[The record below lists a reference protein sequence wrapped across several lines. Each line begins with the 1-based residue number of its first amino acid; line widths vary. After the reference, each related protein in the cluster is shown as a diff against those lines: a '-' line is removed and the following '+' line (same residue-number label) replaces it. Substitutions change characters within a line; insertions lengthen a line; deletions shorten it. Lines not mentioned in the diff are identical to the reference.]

1 MLRKTLLCFISLA
14 FALTV
19 DAAEDFR
26 RIDGNTH
33 TELIYTWPDQGIR
46 FQINNSDVPT
56 RQTLPRYS
64 AERVKLHVRNQLIL
78 KAAALQQ
85 PGLRIKFSPANLP
98 LEVQVEGKDPKQVEQ
113 VMATLKKTQQEA
125 HQNNLTA
132 NYFYPLKLP
141 TGEKVVIPDHGQ
153 FFSESL
159 GPLKPVAAAFT
170 ALYGDSNI
178 RQIANKILI
187 WVQRIPYQDLSNRQE
202 SAGDGYS
209 PPLRV
214 LLDHRGDCDSKA
226 VLFAGVMKNIFPK
239 LNIQIIYFRDHAI
252 IGAKIPPIAG
262 EQTVDIAGVTYL
274 LIDPTGPAQ
283 LAIGQLSEKYA
294 QAISNKHFSSRPL

>member
-1 MLRKTLLCFISLA
+1 MRNTLLCSLSFILA
-14 FALTV
+14 LSV

-26 RIDGNTH
+26 RVDGDTH
-33 TELIYTWPDQGIR
+33 TELIYNWPDQGIR
-46 FQINNSDVPT
+46 FQVNNTDLPHKQS
-56 RQTLPRYS
+56 LPRYS
-64 AERVKLHVRNQLIL
+64 AERMKLHVRNQLIL

-113 VMATLKKTQQEA
+113 VLAALNKAQQEA
-125 HQNNLTA
+125 QQKNLTA
-132 NYFYPLKLP
+132 NYFYSLKLP
-141 TGEKVVIPDHGQ
+141 TGERVVIPDHGQ
-153 FFSESL
+153 FFTESL
-159 GPLKPVAAAFT
+159 APLKPVAAAFT
-170 ALYGDSNI
+170 AQYGDSNI
-178 RQIANKILI
+178 RQIANKIAL

-226 VLFAGVMKNIFPK
+226 VLFAAVMKNIFPK
-239 LNIQIIYFRDHAI
+239 LNLQIIYFRDHAI
-252 IGAKIPPIAG
+252 IGAKIPPLTG
-262 EQTVDIAGVTYL
+262 ELTVDIAGVTYL

-283 LAIGQLSEKYA
+283 LAIGQLSEEYA
-294 QAISNKHFSSRPL
+294 QAISNNHFTSRPL